1 MGEMRKTAWM
11 AGGALLLGVL
21 ALVTAPRQ
29 KMPDAF
35 FDQGETFFPDF
46 TDPNAATTLEV
57 VDWDEE
63 KGGAIPFK
71 VTSQGGR
78 WTIPSH
84 YDYPADGKDRLAKT
98 AASLIGVTKDDFR
111 TDNTA
116 DHEACGVVDP
126 LDADQASARGRGK
139 RITIKGENG
148 VVLADLIVGKAFEG
162 REGFRLVRVPGEKR
176 VYGARIN
183 VDISTTFKDWIE
195 SDLMLIDKDEID
207 RIVLKDYS
215 INESTGRLD
224 VRDEVTLS
232 REGDAWQMARVPA
245 GKETDTYKV
254 NNLIR
259 TIDELSIAD
268 VRPKPAG
275 LTASL
280 SRAGGDMSIT
290 QADMLS
296 LQGHGFY
303 FARDGR
309 LVSNEGE
316 ALARTAD
323 GVTYTL
329 RFGEVAVGTDAAAA
343 AGGAEAPAGEN
354 RYLMISAS
362 FDPALFPEPAKPAS
376 RSFESKA
383 DSALTLEERR
393 QKDIQTEHDRWKNRV
408 AAGQKRADDLN
419 ARFAQWY
426 YVISGESF
434 DALHLKR
441 ADLVRDKPKQS

>member
-1 MGEMRKTAWM
+1 MGEMRKTMWM
-11 AGGALLLGVL
+11 AGAALVLGVL
-21 ALVTAPRQ
+21 TVVSAPRQ

-46 TDPNAATTLEV
+46 TDPNAAVTLEV

-63 KGGAIPFK
+63 SGGAIPFK
-71 VTSQGGR
+71 VTFQGAR

-111 TDNTA
+111 TDNSA
-116 DHEACGVVDP
+116 DHEACGVIDP
-126 LDADQASARGRGK
+126 LDPDAARTRGRGK
-139 RITIKGENG
+139 RITIKGANS

-162 REGFRLVRVPGEKR
+162 REGFRLVRMPGEKR

-215 INESTGRLD
+215 IDESSGRLD
-224 VRDEVTLS
+224 VRDEVAMS
-232 REGDAWQMARVPA
+232 REGDAWKMARMPA
-245 GKETDTYKV
+245 GKEIDSYKLNTFV
-254 NNLIR
+254 T
-259 TIDELSIAD
+259 TIDGLAIED
-268 VRPKPAG
+268 VRPKPEG

-280 SRAGGDMSIT
+280 SRAGGNMSIT

-316 ALARTAD
+316 VLARTSD

-329 RFGEVAVGTDAAAA
+329 RFGEVAMGTGTSSA
-343 AGGAEAPAGEN
+343 AGAAPPANEN

-362 FDPALFPEPAKPAS
+362 FDDALFPEPARASS

-393 QKDIQTEHDRWKNRV
+393 QKDIQAEHDRWKSRV
-408 AAGQKRADDLN
+408 AAGQKRADELN
-419 ARFAQWY
+419 ARFAKWY

-441 ADLVRDKPKQS
+441 ADLLRDKPKQS

>member
-176 VYGARIN
+176 VYGARVD

-215 INESTGRLD
+215 INETTGRLD

-232 REGDAWQMARVPA
+232 RQGDAWQMARVPA

-316 ALARTAD
+316 VLARTAD

-329 RFGEVAVGTDAAAA
+329 RFGEVAVGTDAVAA